1 MTLSTFFK
9 SLGAPF
15 VNARWSWG
23 AVRPEDGVLFLRV
36 WEDEVQRIDGAQWVR
51 VAANAQY
58 AGSSDDGWL
67 ERVKHLDS
75 IRGGSKCFLVF
86 VFAKDKAA
94 VPRDVKSFLDDA
106 VIEGTEIAEF
116 DGDTRIRLGRRIPA
130 QELMPAAV

>member
-23 AVRPEDGVLFLRV
+23 AVRADDGVLFLRV
-36 WEDEVQRIDGAQWVR
+36 WEDDVRRIDDAQWVR

-58 AGSSDDGWL
+58 AGSSDEGWL
-67 ERVKHLDS
+67 ERQKHLDS
-75 IRGGSKCFLVF
+75 IRGGAKCFLVF
-86 VFAKDKAA
+86 VFAKDKTS
-94 VPRDVKSFLDDA
+94 VPRDVKGFLDDA
-106 VIEGTEIAEF
+106 VIEGTHIAEF
-116 DGDTRIRLGRRIPA
+116 EGDTRIRLGRRIPA

>member
-23 AVRPEDGVLFLRV
+23 AVRAEDGVLFLRV
-36 WEDEVQRIDGAQWVR
+36 WEDDVQRIDNAQWVR

-67 ERVKHLDS
+67 ERQKHLES
-75 IRGGSKCFLVF
+75 IRAGAKCFLVF
-86 VFAKDKAA
+86 VFAKDKSA

-116 DGDTRIRLGRRIPA
+116 EGDTRIRMGRRIPA
-130 QELMPAAV
+130 QQQMPAAV